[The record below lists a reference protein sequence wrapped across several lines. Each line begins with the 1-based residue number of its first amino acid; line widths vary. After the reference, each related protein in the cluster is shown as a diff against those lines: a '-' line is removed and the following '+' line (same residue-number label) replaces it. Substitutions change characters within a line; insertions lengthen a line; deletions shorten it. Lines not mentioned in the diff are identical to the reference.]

1 MPEETHNKEQMTML
15 IAVPPE
21 LMEAAVAALD
31 DAGLDLDPAR
41 DLICP
46 GRSAAASGIFTS
58 GQLQQAVTAVNERL
72 ADSNEI
78 IRLSYKPENASVRE
92 MILLLKFL
100 RDHVSWSS
108 DEEIR
113 AQNVNVWE
121 LERFR
126 NRNQNL
132 ATFTA
137 TPWATEP

>member
-1 MPEETHNKEQMTML
+1 MPEETHTREQMTML
-15 IAVPPE
+15 LTVPPE
-21 LMEAAVAALD
+21 LMEAAIAALD
-31 DAGLDLDPAR
+31 DAGLELDPSR

-46 GRSAAASGIFTS
+46 GRTAAASGIFTS
-58 GQLQQAVTAVNERL
+58 GQLQEAVNAVNHRL

-78 IRLSYKPENASVRE
+78 VRLSYKPENASVSD
-92 MILLLKFL
+92 MTLLLKFL
-100 RDHVSWSS
+100 REHVSWAG
-108 DEEIR
+108 DEEIM

-126 NRNQNL
+126 NRNRDL